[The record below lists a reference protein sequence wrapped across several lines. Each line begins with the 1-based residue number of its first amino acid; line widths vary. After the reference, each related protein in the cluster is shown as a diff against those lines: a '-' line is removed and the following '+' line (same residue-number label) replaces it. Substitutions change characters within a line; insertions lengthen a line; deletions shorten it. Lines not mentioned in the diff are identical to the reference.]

1 MKKKIALLATLTLA
15 SNMAFA
21 ASFSIDSNSV
31 GLNSVNTGYS
41 PSASSYTQN
50 TDPATVTPATSV
62 QCGSGGVHADNS
74 YMRRFD
80 LDGDHGVT
88 GSINID
94 SVDIG
99 IESAVAGAGGM
110 QPVTINLYSIPNADA
125 LLFANLTSIG
135 TLSTNVADAVTV
147 IQNFVVTGAI
157 NGSTDDLVV
166 ELFTPD
172 GSGSGHSFFFGA
184 NNAGQIAPTFIAA
197 AACGIAEPTDT
208 AAIGFPDAQIVMTV
222 NASTNAQVIP
232 PATPVPSLTWLGL
245 ALMVLTLGFFGR
257 RFVK

>member
-50 TDPATVTPATSV
+50 TDAATITPSNSV
-62 QCGSGGVHADNS
+62 SCNASGLHTDNS
-74 YMRRFD
+74 YIRRFD

-88 GSINID
+88 NTINID

-99 IESAVAGAGGM
+99 IETAAGAGGT
-110 QPVTINLYSIPNADA
+110 QPVVVNLYSIPNASA
-125 LLFANLTSIG
+125 LDFANMINIG
-135 TLSTNVADAVTV
+135 TLATNIADVTNVVH
-147 IQNFVVTGAI
+147 NFVVTGTI
-157 NGSTDDLVV
+157 NGATDDLVV

-172 GSGSGHSFFFGA
+172 GQAAGHSFFIGS
-184 NNAGQIAPTFIAA
+184 NTAGQIAPTFLTAA
-197 AACGIAEPTDT
+197 NCGITSPTDT
-208 AAIGFPDAQIVMTV
+208 AAIGFPNMHVVMVV
-222 NASTNAQVIP
+222 NASTAALAP
-232 PATPVPSLTWLGL
+232 PTPVPSLTWLGL

-257 RFVK
+257 RFIK